1 MQQGDWKESV
11 CELGSTT
18 AQMSSDLNRPLA
30 KVVAGILWVL
40 GKGER

>member
-18 AQMSSDLNRPLA
+18 AQMSSDLNH
-30 KVVAGILWVL
+30 
-40 GKGER
+40 GKGKHS

>member
-1 MQQGDWKESV
+1 MDRVSQALVIRNRLISII
-11 CELGSTT
+11 
-18 AQMSSDLNRPLA
+18 RPLA